1 MKVIRELIGDR
12 TPYSVSPDMTVQSVV
27 EYLCDR
33 RVGAVAVCDGDNKAV
48 GVFSERDLL
57 HRVVLPEL
65 DTQKVLI
72 SEVMTADVVHVNI
85 DDKHSTARNLM
96 LGKNFR
102 HLVVLDDDENYKGF
116 VSIRELIEVDLQES
130 QELVHKLNDDY
141 YEEQFKPDK

>member
-12 TPYSVSPDMTVQSVV
+12 TPYSVSPDMTDQSVV

-85 DDKHSTARNLM
+85 DDKHSTARNL
-96 LGKNFR
+96 
-102 HLVVLDDDENYKGF
+102 
-116 VSIRELIEVDLQES
+116 SLI
-130 QELVHKLNDDY
+130 HI
-141 YEEQFKPDK
+141 